1 MNEPTPKRDP
11 FSFSWPTTD
20 HDFEKVP
27 GPSFETLWE
36 AWHDGDTFFEKL
48 GNTIT
53 ETAAGRNTVGRVL
66 GSAID
71 VGLIFAP
78 YGGRLDNAR
87 QTAKAALGLQRRKF
101 QHNPNPMDKPRYL
114 SKTVWSSI
122 IIAATA
128 ILQAVGVDFVS
139 NPETMQT
146 IYNVAYSLA
155 GAFGLYGLRSA
166 VGEQIKRS
174 EGE

>member
-1 MNEPTPKRDP
+1 MNEPHPKRDLDRFP
-11 FSFSWPTTD
+11 PYKAKY
-20 HDFEKVP
+20 DFEEVP
-27 GPSFETLWE
+27 GPSFDTLWE
-36 AWHDGDTFFEKL
+36 AWHGGDTFFEKL

-87 QTAKAALGLQRRKF
+87 QTAKVALGLQRRKF

-114 SKTVWSSI
+114 SKTVWSAI

-155 GAFGLYGLRSA
+155 GAFGLYGLRDA
-166 VGEQIKRS
+166 VGKMKKEDAKS
-174 EGE
+174 